1 MKIKLSDAPGLPLS
15 ELLVPKPKTRTS
27 LAPNRSSS
35 SIWLYGLKR
44 GKRLARLSDFGCGQ
58 TVGTGKAAADPAR
71 SRSTEESTPMGN
83 HGATGGGTSPQMQPT
98 PVPKQIEVIQGRLDV
113 RKSRPP
119 SIQTSSAV
127 TKRSAIPELRV
138 QASSEPKSTTS
149 RTGDPPVKFQMDGEL
164 VLRSALDEDSL
175 QELSVI
181 AANGT
186 PVREEFGIGVESAD
200 ALEVIDLPSG
210 LEQELAPE
218 DKYVQFTY
226 TMDGKSSA

>member
-138 QASSEPKSTTS
+138 RLSPLPLDWQASSEPKSTTS
-149 RTGDPPVKFQMDGEL
+149 RNGNPPRRMASWCSG
-164 VLRSALDEDSL
+164 
-175 QELSVI
+175 
-181 AANGT
+181 
-186 PVREEFGIGVESAD
+186 
-200 ALEVIDLPSG
+200 LPS
-210 LEQELAPE
+210 A
-218 DKYVQFTY
+218 KIVCRSYH
-226 TMDGKSSA
+226 